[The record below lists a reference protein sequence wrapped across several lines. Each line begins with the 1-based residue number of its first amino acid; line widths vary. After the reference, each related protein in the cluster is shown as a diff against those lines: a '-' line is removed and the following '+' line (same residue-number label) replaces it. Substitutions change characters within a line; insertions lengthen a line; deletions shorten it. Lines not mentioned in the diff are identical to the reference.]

1 MWYWSICWWLSIISL
16 LFHHFARWHW
26 QKNSFEN
33 QLSQL
38 SLPEKVVA
46 FQCACLSN
54 IFMNIWMAFII
65 IPPGKLSVGEKKK
78 MWCRLCVDK
87 PLALTLLSLTLCAD
101 SLLRG
106 RESITD
112 ASIRN
117 TVVML
122 IPGWADLNIININ
135 PLKTKNCCIWLPYN
149 ELVAF
154 HGVCHVVTTLFL
166 QQPRM
171 DKPNLRG
178 PLCVFSRDILI
189 SILERLS
196 PTHWTFNREAVTVKI
211 CLDCILVWAQ
221 PKISIYITVANLHTF
236 EFKREKSIC
245 C

>member
-1 MWYWSICWWLSIISL
+1 
-16 LFHHFARWHW
+16 
-26 QKNSFEN
+26 
-33 QLSQL
+33 
-38 SLPEKVVA
+38 
-46 FQCACLSN
+46 
-54 IFMNIWMAFII
+54 MAFII

-122 IPGWADLNIININ
+122 IPGWADLKVQYVGFRGIHRMYWQCSDHHFYVYIININ

-196 PTHWTFNREAVTVKI
+196 PTH
-211 CLDCILVWAQ
+211 
-221 PKISIYITVANLHTF
+221 
-236 EFKREKSIC
+236 
-245 C
+245 